1 MEVDIVRSSPQARI
15 YLQQMKDFPGK
26 DRFDLALPARIAA
39 SGKILRREVGSGAYA
54 AYFTL

>member
-26 DRFDLALPARIAA
+26 DRFPSCFWLLSAVRQR
-39 SGKILRREVGSGAYA
+39 GREI
-54 AYFTL
+54 